1 MELHE
6 LIDDLKRPGGI
17 DEVVRYLP
25 DMEYQELTEL
35 VGQLVELLNLGE
47 SALEC
52 VAQLRDELVI
62 RGDYQTNQEG
72 NLVVDDLLE
81 HDLAPW
87 NQP

>member
-6 LIDDLKRPGGI
+6 LIDDLKRPCGI
-17 DEVVRYLP
+17 DEVLRYLP

-47 SALEC
+47 SALNC